1 MKHKGGW
8 YLDSYKQTVE
18 FVNGQYK
25 TVERLINSLWF
36 SSHKAAQAYMR
47 NLSKQGY
54 EISKYEA
61 KYRYSNLGEELYIKL
76 WRNTDE
82 KTDKQR
88 G

>member
-1 MKHKGGW
+1 MKHRGGW

>member
-1 MKHKGGW
+1 MKRKGGW

-36 SSHKAAQAYMR
+36 PSHKAAASYMR
-47 NLSKQGY
+47 NLAKQGY

-76 WRNTDE
+76 RRNTDE
-82 KTDKQR
+82 KTDK
-88 G
+88 

>member
-1 MKHKGGW
+1 MRHKGGW

-61 KYRYSNLGEELYIKL
+61 RYRYSNLGEELYIKL
-76 WRNTDE
+76 CRNTDE